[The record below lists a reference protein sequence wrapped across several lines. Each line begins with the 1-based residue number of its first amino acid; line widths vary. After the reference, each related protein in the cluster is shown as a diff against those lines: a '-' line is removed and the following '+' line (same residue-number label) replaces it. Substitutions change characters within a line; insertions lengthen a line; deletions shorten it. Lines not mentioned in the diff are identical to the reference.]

1 MNIFTKKLMD
11 WTLFDCIKA
20 TVGTIGVLYAVDKI
34 YDRIQERKE
43 ANDIHYDE
51 TDYEEVQEEETSE

>member
-20 TVGTIGVLYAVDKI
+20 TAGTIGALYALDKI

-43 ANDIHYDE
+43 VNDIHCDE
-51 TDYEEVQEEETSE
+51 TDYEEVQEEEVPE